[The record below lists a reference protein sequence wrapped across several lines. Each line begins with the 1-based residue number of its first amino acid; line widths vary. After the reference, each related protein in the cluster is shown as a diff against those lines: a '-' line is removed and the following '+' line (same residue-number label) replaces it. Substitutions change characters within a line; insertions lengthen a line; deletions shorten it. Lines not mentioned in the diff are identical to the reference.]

1 MVKSD
6 EVNNPL
12 IEVKD
17 LTKSYRR
24 ANFETLVLRGI
35 SCEVSEGSFAFVVG
49 PSGSGK
55 STLLYLL
62 GGLDNP
68 TSGNISIA
76 GQQLTEM
83 SASELDTLRRTKIGF
98 IFQSFNLLRTMNCI
112 DNVLAP
118 FIPTGQAAAKREEA
132 EALLARVGL
141 GDRMHHRPSELSGG
155 EQQRVAIARALS
167 AGARLI
173 LADEPTGNL
182 DQGTGAQIIDLLF
195 DLQRDADVTLVLVT
209 HEPALAERCN
219 VVAAMKDGRIDDL
232 RHNDVMA
239 PELSHVLSD
248 SRTP

>member
-155 EQQRVAIARALS
+155 EQQRVAIARAILKKPKV
-167 AGARLI
+167 I
-173 LADEPTGNL
+173 LADEPTGEL
-182 DQGTGAQIIDLLF
+182 DTETGRRVFEILRDLNKTEGTTII
-195 DLQRDADVTLVLVT
+195 TVT
-209 HEPALAERCN
+209 HDERYIN
-219 VVAAMKDGRIDDL
+219 SNDKVLRMQDGQFL
-232 RHNDVMA
+232 
-239 PELSHVLSD
+239 
-248 SRTP
+248 TK